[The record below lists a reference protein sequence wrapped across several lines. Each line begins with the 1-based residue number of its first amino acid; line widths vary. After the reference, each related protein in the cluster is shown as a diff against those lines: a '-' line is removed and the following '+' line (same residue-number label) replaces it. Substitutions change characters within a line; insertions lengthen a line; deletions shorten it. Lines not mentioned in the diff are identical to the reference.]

1 MATALDIA
9 KRNSNAAPV
18 TVSDAARAAGLDTL
32 AIEKKAEL
40 SVVPGMALGGTTL
53 VGLTRDQLK
62 DKLGEIGVPE
72 RERKMRAAQ
81 LWHWIYLRGAKDF
94 TEMTNVGKGLRA
106 ALTRGLYAR
115 PPRGRLRAGVEGRH
129 PQVADPH
136 GADERPR
143 QGRRDRVRL
152 HSRNRS
158 RHALRV
164 EPGRLHADLLVL
176 PYRHAAPRPQPD
188 GGRNRRAA

>member
-18 TVSDAARAAGLDTL
+18 AVSDAARAAGLDTL

-72 RERKMRAAQ
+72 RERKMRVGPALALDLSPGRQ
-81 LWHWIYLRGAKDF
+81 RLRRDDQCGQGPARGA
-94 TEMTNVGKGLRA
+94 E
-106 ALTRGLYAR
+106 RGLYAR

-136 GADERPR
+136 GADGAHDKGAEIECVYIPEAIAA
-143 QGRRDRVRL
+143 
-152 HSRNRS
+152 RS
-158 RHALRV
+158 ACRARS
-164 EPGRLHADLLVL
+164 
-176 PYRHAAPRPQPD
+176 AAR
-188 GGRNRRAA
+188 

>member
-9 KRNSNAAPV
+9 KRNSNAAPL

-62 DKLGEIGVPE
+62 DRLGEIGVPE

-81 LWHWIYLRGAKDF
+81 LWHWIYLRGDKDF
-94 TEMTNVGKGLRA
+94 TEMSIVG
-106 ALTRGLYAR
+106 
-115 PPRGRLRAGVEGRH
+115 
-129 PQVADPH
+129 
-136 GADERPR
+136 
-143 QGRRDRVRL
+143 
-152 HSRNRS
+152 
-158 RHALRV
+158 
-164 EPGRLHADLLVL
+164 
-176 PYRHAAPRPQPD
+176 
-188 GGRNRRAA
+188 